1 MLSVLLKKFM
11 RISRRLFRNTPI
23 QKWKFTTAIYRKTA
37 GMTFKG
43 ETVTVDFRGAK
54 IIYPG
59 GDYTTLPTLSD
70 GVYEQR
76 ELDRLVEYLDGLKEP
91 ISVVDVGANVGI
103 WTVILGRHKNV
114 KKVFAFEPSAENLN
128 FLRKN
133 IDLNQVSD
141 WVEVHEVAVSDSVGT
156 AKFVEGGSGATRRL
170 SADNE
175 IGSSMQT
182 VSLDSMLSTFGEIGL
197 IKIDVEGFEPLV
209 IKGMQTLIAAQRPAL
224 FIEYSRAQ
232 TEAAGLNWE
241 SASQSLLSAYS
252 EFELIDDKSTEIR
265 SSFEDLYRDNRLV
278 NLAFG
283 MK

>member
-1 MLSVLLKKFM
+1 MLSALLKKFM

-23 QKWKFTTAIYRKTA
+23 QKWKITTAIYRKAA

-76 ELDRLVEYLDGLKEP
+76 ELDRLIEYLDGLKEP

-114 KKVFAFEPSAENLN
+114 KKIFAFEPSAENLN

-133 IDLNQVSD
+133 IDLNQLSD
-141 WVEVHEVAVSDSVGT
+141 RVEVHEVAVSDSVGT
-156 AKFVEGGSGATRRL
+156 AKFMDGGSGATRRL

-175 IGSSMQT
+175 TGSSMQT
-182 VSLDSMLSTFGEIGL
+182 VSLDSMQSTFGEIGL

-209 IKGMQTLIAAQRPAL
+209 IKGMQSLINAQRPAL
-224 FIEYSRAQ
+224 FIEYSRNQ
-232 TEAAGLNWE
+232 TEAAGLSWE
-241 SASQSLLSAYS
+241 SASQSLLSIYS
-252 EFELIDDKSTEIR
+252 NFELIDDKSTESR
-265 SSFEDLYRDNRLV
+265 SSFDALYRDNRLV

-283 MK
+283 MS